1 MESSD
6 GNTGEAIACFLAQ
19 AGASLII
26 ANNKN
31 KTPLDLCADPKLRT
45 ILQDYSR
52 KFRERCDILQIY
64 SYFHNFVIF

>member
-52 KFRERCDILQIY
+52 KYRER
-64 SYFHNFVIF
+64 

>member
-45 ILQDYSR
+45 ILQEYSR
-52 KFRERCDILQIY
+52 KFRERFFLSFVLSIL
-64 SYFHNFVIF
+64 

>member
-31 KTPLDLCADPKLRT
+31 KTPLDLCTDPKLRT
-45 ILQDYSR
+45 ILQEYSR
-52 KFRERCDILQIY
+52 KYRERWVKGRDVTRL
-64 SYFHNFVIF
+64 